1 MPRTKNMWQF
11 ETSVLEVVRRTVDI
25 KTFRFD
31 IRGRKDVQ
39 YAAGQYFY
47 VVIRVGAQEAEH
59 HFTISSSPT
68 ETEKAGYLEFTKR
81 ITASDYSQALDRMKP
96 GDWAKL
102 QGPEGAFTLPGGK
115 AKLAFLSGGIG
126 ITPLR
131 SMLRY
136 IADKGLEHNV
146 VLIYGNNNWDNIA
159 FRDELDEIASTHSG
173 IRVEYVLSGPD
184 YPSGWTG
191 KKGHITK
198 EIVAEVVPDNKER
211 TFYLSGPLKM
221 VLSLEEQLAGINVP
235 RKQIKRDYFPGYD

>member
-1 MPRTKNMWQF
+1 MWQF
-11 ETSVLEVVRRTVDI
+11 ETSVLEVIRRTQDI
-25 KTFRFD
+25 KTVRFD
-31 IRGRKDVQ
+31 VSSRKDVR
-39 YAAGQYFY
+39 YKAGQYFY
-47 VVIRVGAQEAEH
+47 VVIKVGEQEAEH

-81 ITASDYSQALDRMKP
+81 ITTSDYSQALDHMKP

-102 QGPEGAFTLPGGK
+102 QGPEGNFTLPRKK
-115 AKLAFLSGGIG
+115 ADLVFLSGGIG

-146 VLIYGNNNWDNIA
+146 VLIYGNNNWESVA
-159 FRDELDEIASTHSG
+159 FRDELEQIASTHNG

-184 YPSGWTG
+184 FPPGWRG
-191 KKGHITK
+191 KKGYITK
-198 EIVAEVVPDNKER
+198 QIVAEVVPDYKER

-221 VLSLEEQLAGINVP
+221 VLSLEEQLAAINIP
-235 RKQIKRDYFPGYD
+235 KRQIKRDYFPGYD

>member
-1 MPRTKNMWQF
+1 MWQF
-11 ETSVLEVVRRTVDI
+11 ETSVLEVVQRTPDI
-25 KTFRFD
+25 KTFRFNA
-31 IRGRKDVQ
+31 RGRQNVRYK
-39 YAAGQYFY
+39 AGQYLY
-47 VVIRVGAQEAEH
+47 VTIKVGGQESEH

-81 ITASDYSQALDRMKP
+81 ITTSDYSQALDRMKP
-96 GDWAKL
+96 GDWARL
-102 QGPEGAFTLPGGK
+102 QGPEGSFTLPRKK
-115 AKLAFLSGGIG
+115 ADLAFLSGGIG

-136 IADKGLEHNV
+136 IADKGLEYDV
-146 VLIYGNNNWDNIA
+146 VLIYGNNNWENVA
-159 FRDELDEIASTHSG
+159 FRDELEQMAGSHNG

-184 YPSGWTG
+184 FPPGWTG

-198 EIVAEVVPDNKER
+198 DLVTEVVPDYKKR

-221 VLSLEEQLAGINVP
+221 VLSLEEQLAAIKIP